1 MDIHTRLAGKRI
13 AEVLHNG
20 QVLNIRTHDG
30 AEVMIAWVDDN
41 GRPIK
46 GRPAVV
52 QSGARIK
59 AASLKDLANLPA
71 MGVREPA

>member
-20 QVLNIRTHDG
+20 QVLNIRTQDG
-30 AEVMIAWVDDN
+30 AEVMIAWVDEN
-41 GRPIK
+41 GRPVK

-71 MGVREPA
+71 LGVKEPA

>member
-20 QVLNIRTHDG
+20 QVLCIRTHDG
-30 AEVMIAWVDDN
+30 AEVLIAWVDDN
-41 GRPIK
+41 GKLVK
-46 GRPAVV
+46 GRPAVA
-52 QSGARIK
+52 QSGVRIQ

-71 MGVREPA
+71 LGVKEHA